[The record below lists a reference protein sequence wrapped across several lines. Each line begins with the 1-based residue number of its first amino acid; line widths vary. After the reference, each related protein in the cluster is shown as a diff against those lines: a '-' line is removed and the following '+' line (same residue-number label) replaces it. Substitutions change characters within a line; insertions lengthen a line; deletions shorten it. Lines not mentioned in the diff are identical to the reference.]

1 MSDYYIIC
9 VILLTNLQEVP
20 VVGIL
25 RDIPEGAEEACAKV
39 SAECGLKA
47 IEVTMNTPAATRI
60 IEKLKAAARP
70 FRIQVGAGTV
80 RNPEDL
86 ERALSA
92 GAEFIVSPNTVK
104 EVIQE
109 CAKKGIPSI
118 PGALSPTEVQAAY
131 DFGATCVKV
140 FPVNCVGGPAYIK
153 ALRGP
158 FRDIPL
164 LACGGVSTENVKEF
178 ILGGADLVAFGGSI
192 FKPSLMRENA
202 WESIARKL
210 SGFIESAKAAQRQKF
225 LPRHTD

>member
-1 MSDYYIIC
+1 MNF
-9 VILLTNLQEVP
+9 LKFLQDVP

-25 RDIPEGAEEACAKV
+25 RDIPEGAEEACVKI

-47 IEVTMNTPAATRI
+47 IEVTMNTSAATSI
-60 IEKLKAAARP
+60 IQKLKTAARP
-70 FRIQVGAGTV
+70 LGISVGAGTV
-80 RNPEDL
+80 RNVQDL

-104 EVIQE
+104 DVIQK
-109 CAKKGIPSI
+109 CAQKNIPSI
-118 PGALSPTEVQAAY
+118 PGALSPTEVQFAY
-131 DFGATCVKV
+131 DSGATCVKV

-164 LACGGVSTENVKEF
+164 LACGGVSTENVEEF

-202 WESIARKL
+202 WESIAGKL
-210 SGFIESAKAAQRQKF
+210 SEFIKSATSAQRLKF
-225 LPRHTD
+225 FRQHTN

>member
-1 MSDYYIIC
+1 MNF
-9 VILLTNLQEVP
+9 LTFLQDVP

-25 RDIPEGAEEACAKV
+25 RDIPEGAEEACAKT

-60 IEKLKAAARP
+60 IKKLKNAAKP
-70 FRIQVGAGTV
+70 LGISVGAGTV
-80 RNPEDL
+80 RNLQDL
-86 ERALSA
+86 DSALSV

-104 EVIQE
+104 DVIE
-109 CAKKGIPSI
+109 TCARKNIPSI
-118 PGALSPTEVQAAY
+118 PGALSPTEVQFAY
-131 DFGATCVKV
+131 DAGATCVKV

-164 LACGGVSTENVKEF
+164 LACGGVSTENVQEF
-178 ILGGADLVAFGGSI
+178 ILGGANLVAFGGSI

-202 WESIARKL
+202 WESIARNL
-210 SGFIESAKAAQRQKF
+210 SEFIESAVAAQRQKG
-225 LPRHTD
+225 LPPRTA